1 MRSIGTDRVVV
12 CALGGQLVE
21 RDVRTGDRGRT
32 YDGMS
37 DMARAAAIS
46 PDGALL
52 AAVGTDRRLH
62 IFDTQTGDQ
71 LLSIM
76 GHAPGRMV
84 TDVIFCT
91 DGSRVLTIDNVGAVV
106 DWDTREHRPAT
117 TANQ

>member
-1 MRSIGTDRVVV
+1 MLI
-12 CALGGQLVE
+12 E

-71 LLSIM
+71 LLSIIA
-76 GHAPGRMV
+76 G
-84 TDVIFCT
+84 
-91 DGSRVLTIDNVGAVV
+91 LL
-106 DWDTREHRPAT
+106 
-117 TANQ
+117 NQRFIPQYPQ